1 MLNSIKHKIV
11 EWMTASTNEHSMSV
25 NKIDEFHDLSSY
37 TLTIIPASGG
47 TCVKFFTYDPATHSG
62 RSSLYVVSDSEK
74 LEDAIRNIVISERLK
89 HAYSS

>member
-11 EWMTASTNEHSMSV
+11 KWAIASTNKHSTSV
-25 NKIDEFHDLSSY
+25 NKIDELNDLSGY

-62 RSSLYVVSDSEK
+62 RSSLYVVPDSEK
-74 LEDAIRNIVISERLK
+74 LEDAIKNIVICEKLK